1 MSRRIAFVVLPC
13 FSALHTLKRSVTNS
27 INHRRYSSIVHAVLR
42 ARLPTFL
49 NYWTAECPIAFLP
62 ASSCVRAPSV
72 NQCIWRCHRLQSDV
86 SSANERVERSR
97 KCILYT
103 LSTSHCRTLPEN
115 KKKRKEREENVSTS
129 VIGGALFVAGPLAA
143 SNHSLSVFIQF
154 FLFLNP
160 RFIRR

>member
-115 KKKRKEREENVSTS
+115 KKKKERKERKTS
-129 VIGGALFVAGPLAA
+129 VQASSEGLFSLPD
-143 SNHSLSVFIQF
+143 HSPPRIILSPS
-154 FLFLNP
+154 LFNS
-160 RFIRR
+160 FYF